1 MSSAA
6 TADLYDKYGEDLQIA
21 APIFRDFGG
30 DIAFEGPVVTLKVF
44 EDNSLVRS
52 ALEEPGD
59 GRVLVVDGGGSLR
72 CALVGDM
79 LAELGR
85 KNGWA
90 GIVVYGCVRDADVMA
105 GMAIGIK
112 ALATNPRKSVKKG
125 EGARDLTLRFADLV
139 VQPGQYLYADRDGI
153 VVARHKLG

>member
-1 MSSAA
+1 MSLA
-6 TADLYDKYGEDLQIA
+6 TADLYDQYGEALQIA
-21 APIFRDFGG
+21 APIFRDYGG
-30 DIAFEGPVVTLKVF
+30 DIAFEGTVVTLKVF

-90 GIVVYGCVRDADVMA
+90 GIVVYGCVRDAEVMSK
-105 GMAIGIK
+105 MSIGIK

-125 EGARDLTLRFADLV
+125 DGTRDVTLRFADLV
-139 VQPGQYLYADRDGI
+139 VEAGQYLYADRDGI
-153 VVARHKLG
+153 VIAKHKLD

>member
-1 MSSAA
+1 MSLA
-6 TADLYDKYGEDLQIA
+6 TADLYDKYGENLQIA

-30 DIAFEGPVVTLKVF
+30 DVAFEGPVVTLKVF

-52 ALEEPGD
+52 TLEEAGD

-105 GMAIGIK
+105 QMSIGIK
-112 ALATNPRKSVKKG
+112 AIATNPRKSVKKG
-125 EGARDLTLRFADLV
+125 EGARDVTLRFAELA

-153 VVARHKLG
+153 VIAQHKLD

>member
-1 MSSAA
+1 MSLA
-6 TADLYDKYGEDLQIA
+6 TADLYDQHGETLQIA
-21 APIFRDFGG
+21 APLFRDYGG
-30 DIAFEGPVVTLKVF
+30 DVEFEGAVVTLKVF

-52 ALEEPGD
+52 TLEEAGD

-90 GIVVYGCVRDADVMA
+90 GIVVYGCVRDAETMA
-105 GMAIGIK
+105 NMSIGIK

-125 EGARDLTLRFADLV
+125 EGARDVTLRFAELV
-139 VQPGQYLYADRDGI
+139 VEPGQYLYADRDGI
-153 VVARHKLG
+153 VIAKHKLT